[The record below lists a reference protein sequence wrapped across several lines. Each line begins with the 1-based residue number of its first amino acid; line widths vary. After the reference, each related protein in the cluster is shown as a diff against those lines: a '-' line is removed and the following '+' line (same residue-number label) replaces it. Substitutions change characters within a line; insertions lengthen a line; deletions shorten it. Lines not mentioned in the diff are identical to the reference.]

1 MTSLLVSILLIR
13 GRCGSKTAKA
23 ERVLK
28 PFSEVSKLTTVLLGK
43 AGLYGALSTVELCLL
58 GGYLQ
63 NQVTQAGLAG
73 RIPCA

>member
-1 MTSLLVSILLIR
+1 MTSLLVSILLTR
-13 GRCGSKTAKA
+13 GRCGSKTPKA

-28 PFSEVSKLTTVLLGK
+28 PFSEVSELTTVLLGK

-58 GGYLQ
+58 RGYLL